1 MKKALFAEKRAGIFS
16 QLKKD
21 KIHRLKK
28 HLLFLRQDKKK
39 ERHNTC
45 FIVKLQSAQN
55 TVPSSYLTDN
65 YG

>member
-1 MKKALFAEKRAGIFS
+1 MLAEWMRKALFAEKRAGIFS

-28 HLLFLRQDKKK
+28 QNKTPILRQDKKE
-39 ERHNTC
+39 ERHNIY

-55 TVPSSYLTDN
+55 SV
-65 YG
+65 

>member
-28 HLLFLRQDKKK
+28 HLLFSDKIKRKK
-39 ERHNTC
+39 G
-45 FIVKLQSAQN
+45 IIPASL
-55 TVPSSYLTDN
+55 
-65 YG
+65 